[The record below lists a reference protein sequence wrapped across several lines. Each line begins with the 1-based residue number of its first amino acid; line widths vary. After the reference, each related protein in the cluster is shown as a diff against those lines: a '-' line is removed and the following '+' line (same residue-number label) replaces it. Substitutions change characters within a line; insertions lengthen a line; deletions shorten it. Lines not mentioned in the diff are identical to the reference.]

1 MTCAD
6 LTCADYDEG
15 AADALMGL
23 AGYRGIGQGK
33 ESTYAPVNATAA
45 SSPVVR
51 LDPHQ
56 ISNNVV
62 TANSSGVKRATAS
75 SPTRENTDRE
85 KKARYDSPPRDV
97 SNPSHSPARSIPSAI
112 SIPSRTVT
120 TMIEVLSPSRVT
132 PTGNSPMTASEMVSP
147 SQRVNEDDSP
157 RRELPGSPTR
167 PRSAVQG
174 EKAVEDRKEPSIAE
188 PSVAVSTAPSMKSPV
203 ATSPRPTVDAV
214 SGPQTASPA
223 KEPAA
228 AMPSVAATSPPTA
241 PDVAQPTPSEET
253 GNGNSQERR
262 GKKPDIRE
270 AEKAQ
275 SDKSPEVSKASE
287 DVKVEGN
294 PDDRSESAGKE
305 REAMDTSL

>member
-1 MTCAD
+1 
-6 LTCADYDEG
+6 
-15 AADALMGL
+15 MGL

-56 ISNNVV
+56 ISNNVM

-112 SIPSRTVT
+112 SIPPRTVT
-120 TMIEVLSPSRVT
+120 TMIEVLNPSRVT

-167 PRSAVQG
+167 PQSAIR
-174 EKAVEDRKEPSIAE
+174 EDKALEARKEPQIAE
-188 PSVAVSTAPSMKSPV
+188 PPVAASTAPSIKSPV
-203 ATSPRPTVDAV
+203 ATSPRPIVNAV
-214 SGPQTASPA
+214 SVPPPASPA
-223 KEPAA
+223 REQATT
-228 AMPSVAATSPPTA
+228 MPSVTATPAPTA
-241 PDVAQPTPSEET
+241 PDVAKPTPSEET
-253 GNGNSQERR
+253 GNSQERR
-262 GKKPDIRE
+262 EEKPDIRE

-294 PDDRSESAGKE
+294 PDDRSKSAGKE